1 MSKAATFVLMIFVFL
16 MNSASSQAQGVC
28 ATASSKLICVLPQ
41 LFNPKGEGVN
51 LPNTAH
57 KAHFDNDFES
67 NASALT
73 ASVGSELTSLRL
85 ASPASGVI
93 FTFDKTLGV
102 MKRSTESYGPILGER
117 AETLGRHRVFFA
129 ATYQFFPFST
139 LDGIDLKHLPAV
151 YKHVDGL
158 NPDGTKRGPTDLP
171 SPGNPGVELEY
182 ITTTTRID
190 LKVHQITFYAN
201 YGLTSRIDL
210 SVAVP
215 VLDVRMGVTSN
226 ATIVR
231 TADPIAQP
239 ISPQFYQQ
247 DPTSLMG
254 RMYAS
259 TGPAESCVATL
270 SCSGYFHYFDQNN
283 PATSLNATFSKFSTA
298 TGLGDVILRVKGTL
312 LKGERAA
319 AALGTDVRVP
329 TGDEKNFL
337 GSGAPG
343 VKPFI
348 AASYRARVSPH
359 VNIGYEFNGSSI
371 LAGSLTTGQKGRLP
385 DQFFYSGGVDAGL
398 TKRLTFALDLLGE
411 RLYGAP
417 HVVEGAFKD
426 IVGVSHPDIPQTTP
440 TQRSFNVNDLAVGA
454 KIHPGG
460 NFLLTGNVQ
469 FKLDKG
475 GLRAKVVPLGG
486 ISYTF

>member
-1 MSKAATFVLMIFVFL
+1 MSGAATFVLTILVFL
-16 MNSASSQAQGVC
+16 VSCTSSQAQAVC
-28 ATASSKLICVLPQ
+28 GAPSDRLVCVLPQ
-41 LFNPKGEGVN
+41 LFNSQGGVN
-51 LPNTAH
+51 LPNQAH
-57 KAHFDNDFES
+57 HAHFDNDFEG
-67 NASALT
+67 NTAALT
-73 ASVGSELTSLRL
+73 ASVGTELTSLRL

-139 LDGIDLKHLPAV
+139 LDGIDLKHVPAV
-151 YKHVDGL
+151 YRHVDGL
-158 NPDGTKRGPTDLP
+158 NPNGTKRNPAVDPP
-171 SPGNPGVELEY
+171 SPGQPGVELEY
-182 ITTTTRID
+182 INTTTRID
-190 LKVHQITFYAN
+190 LKVHQVTFFAN
-201 YGLTSRIDL
+201 YGLTNRIVL

-215 VLDVRMGVTSN
+215 VLNVRMGATSH

-231 TADPIAQP
+231 TADPIAQGP
-239 ISPQFYQQ
+239 PLQQAWQQSPTTLPGILY
-247 DPTSLMG
+247 P
-254 RMYAS
+254 S
-259 TGPAESCVATL
+259 TGPAEGCAPN
-270 SCSGYFHYFDQNN
+270 CSGYFHYFDPNN
-283 PATSLNATFSKFSTA
+283 PATSLTDTFANFHTA
-298 TGLGDVILRVKGTL
+298 TGLGDVILRVKATL

-385 DQFFYSGGVDAGL
+385 DQFFYSGGVDVGF
-398 TKRLTFALDLLGE
+398 TKRLTCALDLLGE

-417 HVVEGAFKD
+417 HVVEGPFVD
-426 IVGVSHPDIPQTTP
+426 TVGVSHPDIPQTTQ
-440 TQRSFNVNDLAVGA
+440 THRSFNVNDLAVGA

-469 FKLDKG
+469 FKLDRG